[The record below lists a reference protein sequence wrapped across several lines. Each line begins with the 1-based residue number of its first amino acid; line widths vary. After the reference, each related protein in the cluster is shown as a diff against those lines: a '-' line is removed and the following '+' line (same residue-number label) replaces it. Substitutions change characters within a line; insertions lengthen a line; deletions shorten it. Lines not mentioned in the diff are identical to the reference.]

1 MKLYFYFLDTRKD
14 NCIRM
19 EECEVEEKEKTY
31 RPISSFPK
39 DYCGCYVRKSD
50 IDRITG
56 FCQNTI
62 ILTEDDT
69 ERAAKAFICRCNDDI
84 EVAQRIIKANK
95 KNIEESKET
104 IKYIEKWR
112 SENAEK

>member
-1 MKLYFYFLDTRKD
+1 MKLYFYFLDIRKD

-31 RPISSFPK
+31 RPISRFPK
-39 DYCGCYVRKSD
+39 DYYGCYVRKSD

-62 ILTEDDT
+62 ILTENDM
-69 ERAAKAFICRCNDDI
+69 ERVSKAFICRCYDDI
-84 EVAQRIIKANK
+84 ETAQMIIKENE
-95 KNIEESKET
+95 KNIVESKEM
-104 IKYIEKWR
+104 IENIEKWR
-112 SENAEK
+112 SENAGE